1 MHLPYQERNIGPRFV
16 KHKVIKKIYVLGAG
30 AVGCYFGGMLARAHH
45 DVTFIARPQRAKAL
59 NASGLE
65 MDCKAFHE
73 TIQVKASSDL
83 STLKDADLVLLSVKS
98 LDTER
103 TLTEVKSILPSKAVI
118 LSLQNGVAN
127 IDVASKIISNPVYA
141 AVVYVAAGMIG
152 QNTMKHH
159 GRGELLVGSLGAAS
173 LADESL
179 QDICKLFVG
188 AGVPCSIAPQIKSD
202 MWLKF
207 LVNCSFNAISG
218 IGQISYGEMV
228 KSPEIVKLIE
238 EITKEF
244 LTIAALEDVKISL
257 SEALA
262 ANDSIATTMVTQV
275 SSTAQDLAKGKMT
288 EIDFL
293 NGYIV
298 ELGKRHGIPT
308 PYNESVCALVK
319 MMESKIK

>member
-1 MHLPYQERNIGPRFV
+1 MIYKTQRYQ
-16 KHKVIKKIYVLGAG
+16 KIYVLGAG
-30 AVGCYFGGMLARAHH
+30 AVGCFFGGMLARAGHE
-45 DVTFIARPQRAKAL
+45 VTFIARPERAEAL
-59 NASGLE
+59 NSLGLE

-73 TIQVKASSDL
+73 MIQVKASSDL
-83 STLKDADLVLLSVKS
+83 SDLRDADLVLLSVKS
-98 LDTER
+98 LDTEG
-103 TLTEVKSILPSKAVI
+103 TLTQVKSVLPSKAVI

-127 IDVASKIISNPVYA
+127 VEIASKIITNPVYA
-141 AVVYVAAGMIG
+141 AVVYVAAGMIS
-152 QNTMKHH
+152 QSTMKHH
-159 GRGELLVGSLGAAS
+159 GRGELLVGSISAS
-173 LADESL
+173 SPTDDENL
-179 QDICKLFVG
+179 QEICKLFEG
-188 AGVPCSIAPQIKSD
+188 ATVPCSIAPQIQRD

-228 KSPEIVKLIE
+228 KSPGIVKLIK

-244 LTIAALEDVKISL
+244 LAIAAFEDVKISM

-262 ANDSIATTMVTQV
+262 ANDSIATTMVTQI

-288 EIDFL
+288 EINFL

-298 ELGKRHGIPT
+298 ELGKRYGVPT
-308 PYNESVCALVK
+308 PYNQSVYALVK

>member
-1 MHLPYQERNIGPRFV
+1 MIYKAQSNQ
-16 KHKVIKKIYVLGAG
+16 KIYVLGAG

-45 DVTFIARPQRAKAL
+45 DVTFIARPERATAL
-59 NASGLE
+59 NESGLQ

-73 TIQVKASSDL
+73 TIVVKASSDL
-83 STLKDADLVLLSVKS
+83 AILSDADLVLLSVKS

-103 TLTEVKSILPSKAVI
+103 TLAEIKSILPSKAVI

-127 IDVASKIISNPVYA
+127 IDIATKIIVNTVYA
-141 AVVYVAAGMIG
+141 AVVYVAAGMID
-152 QNTMKHH
+152 QRTMKHH
-159 GRGELLVGSLGAAS
+159 GRGELLIGDPSNTVP
-173 LADESL
+173 
-179 QDICKLFVG
+179 QDDQGLLEICKLFEG
-188 AGVPCSIAPQIKSD
+188 AKVPCSIAPQIKRD

-218 IGQISYGEMV
+218 IGQIAYGEMV
-228 KSPEIVKLIE
+228 KSPGIVKLIE

-244 LTIAALEDVKISL
+244 LAIAELEDVNITM

-262 ANDSIATTMVTQV
+262 ANASIASTMATQV
-275 SSTAQDLAKGKMT
+275 SSTAQDLARGKMT

-298 ELGKRHGIPT
+298 ELGKRHGITT
-308 PYNESVCALVK
+308 PYNESVHALVK
-319 MMESKIK
+319 MMESPIK

>member
-1 MHLPYQERNIGPRFV
+1 MTYKIPSNQ
-16 KHKVIKKIYVLGAG
+16 KIYVLGAG
-30 AVGCYFGGMLARAHH
+30 AVGCYFGGMLARAQH
-45 DVTFIARPQRAKAL
+45 DVTFIARPQRTQAL
-59 NASGLE
+59 NTSGLE

-73 TIQVKASSDL
+73 TVKVKASSDL
-83 STLKDADLVLLSVKS
+83 SALKDADLVLLSVKS

-103 TLTEVKSILPSKAVI
+103 TLADIKSALPSKAVI

-127 IDVASKIISNPVYA
+127 IDIASNMIANPVYA

-152 QNTMKHH
+152 QRTMKHH
-159 GRGELLVGSLGAAS
+159 GRGELLVGSLGIAS
-173 LADESL
+173 SADDQNLS
-179 QDICKLFVG
+179 DICKLFEG
-188 AGVPCSIAPQIKSD
+188 AGVPCSIAPQIKRD

-228 KSPEIVKLIE
+228 KSPAIVKLIE

-244 LTIAALEDVKISL
+244 LAIAVFEDVNITMA
-257 SEALA
+257 EALA

-298 ELGKRHGIPT
+298 ELGKRYGVPA
-308 PYNESVCALVK
+308 PYNESVHALVK

>member
-1 MHLPYQERNIGPRFV
+1 LIYKTPSNQ
-16 KHKVIKKIYVLGAG
+16 KIYVLGAG
-30 AVGCYFGGMLARAHH
+30 AVGCYFGGMLARAQY
-45 DVTFIARPQRAKAL
+45 DVTFIARPQRTQAL
-59 NASGLE
+59 NTSGLE

-73 TIQVKASSDL
+73 TVKVKASSDL
-83 STLKDADLVLLSVKS
+83 SALKDADLVLLSVKS

-103 TLTEVKSILPSKAVI
+103 TLADVKFVLPSKAVI

-127 IDVASKIISNPVYA
+127 IDIASNMIANPVYA

-152 QNTMKHH
+152 QRTMKHH
-159 GRGELLVGSLGAAS
+159 GRGELLVGSPGIAS
-173 LADESL
+173 SADDQNLTE
-179 QDICKLFVG
+179 ICRLFEG
-188 AGVPCSIAPQIKSD
+188 AGVPCSIAPQIKRD

-228 KSPEIVKLIE
+228 KSPAIVKLIE

-244 LTIAALEDVKISL
+244 LAIAVFEDVNITMA
-257 SEALA
+257 EALA

-298 ELGKRHGIPT
+298 ELGKRYGVPT
-308 PYNESVCALVK
+308 PYNESVHALVK
-319 MMESKIK
+319 MIESKIK

>member
-1 MHLPYQERNIGPRFV
+1 MIYKTQSNQ
-16 KHKVIKKIYVLGAG
+16 KIYVLGAG

-45 DVTFIARPQRAKAL
+45 DVTFIARPERATAL
-59 NASGLE
+59 NESGLQ

-73 TIQVKASSDL
+73 TIAVKASSDL
-83 STLKDADLVLLSVKS
+83 AILSDADLVLLSVKS

-103 TLTEVKSILPSKAVI
+103 TLAEIKSILPSKAVI

-127 IDVASKIISNPVYA
+127 IDIATKIIVNPVYA
-141 AVVYVAAGMIG
+141 AVVYVAAGMID
-152 QNTMKHH
+152 QRTMKHH
-159 GRGELLVGSLGAAS
+159 GRGELLIGDPSNTVPQGDQGL
-173 LADESL
+173 LE
-179 QDICKLFVG
+179 ICKLFEG
-188 AGVPCSIAPQIKSD
+188 AKVPCSIAPQIKRD

-218 IGQISYGEMV
+218 IGQIAYGEMV
-228 KSPEIVKLIE
+228 KSPGIVKLIE

-244 LTIAALEDVKISL
+244 LAIAELEDVNITM

-262 ANDSIATTMVTQV
+262 ANASIAGTMATQV
-275 SSTAQDLAKGKMT
+275 SSTAQDLARGKMT

-298 ELGKRHGIPT
+298 ELGKRHGITT
-308 PYNESVCALVK
+308 PYNESVHALVK
-319 MMESKIK
+319 MMESPIK

>member
-1 MHLPYQERNIGPRFV
+1 MEHWSLIYKAQSNQ
-16 KHKVIKKIYVLGAG
+16 KIYVLGAG
-30 AVGCYFGGMLARAHH
+30 AVGCYFGGMLARAQH
-45 DVTFIARPQRAKAL
+45 DVTFIARPERAQAL
-59 NASGLE
+59 NTLGLE

-98 LDTER
+98 LDTAR
-103 TLTEVKSILPSKAVI
+103 TLAQVKSNLPSKAVI

-127 IDVASKIISNPVYA
+127 VEIASKIITNPIYA

-152 QNTMKHH
+152 QSTMKHH
-159 GRGELLVGSLGAAS
+159 GRGELLVGSIS
-173 LADESL
+173 TPSTTDDENL
-179 QDICKLFVG
+179 QEICKLFEG
-188 AGVPCSIAPQIKSD
+188 AGVPCSVASKIKRD

-228 KSPEIVKLIE
+228 KSPGIVKLIE

-244 LTIAALEDVKISL
+244 LAIAALEDVNISM

-262 ANDSIATTMVTQV
+262 VNDSIATTMVTQV

-298 ELGKRHGIPT
+298 ELGKRYGVRT
-308 PYNESVCALVK
+308 PYNQSVFALVK

>member
-1 MHLPYQERNIGPRFV
+1 LIYKTPSDP
-16 KHKVIKKIYVLGAG
+16 KIYVLGAG
-30 AVGCYFGGMLARAHH
+30 AVGCYFGGMLARAHL
-45 DVTFIARPQRAKAL
+45 DVTFIARPQRVEAL
-59 NASGLE
+59 NTSGLE

-73 TIQVKASSDL
+73 TVRVKASSDL

-103 TLTEVKSILPSKAVI
+103 TLAEVKSVLPSKAVI

-127 IDVASKIISNPVYA
+127 IDIASKIITNPVYA

-152 QNTMKHH
+152 QSTMKHH
-159 GRGELLVGSLGAAS
+159 GRGELLVGSLGVAS
-173 LADESL
+173 PTDDQNLSE
-179 QDICKLFVG
+179 ICKLFEG
-188 AGVPCSIAPQIKSD
+188 TGVPCSIAPQIKRD

-228 KSPEIVKLIE
+228 KSPAIVKLIE

-244 LTIAALEDVKISL
+244 LAIAALEDVNITMA
-257 SEALA
+257 EAFA
-262 ANDSIATTMVTQV
+262 ANDSIARTMVTQV

-288 EIDFL
+288 EMDFL

-298 ELGKRHGIPT
+298 ELGKRHGVPT
-308 PYNESVCALVK
+308 AYNESVHALVK
-319 MMESKIK
+319 MMESKFK

>member
-1 MHLPYQERNIGPRFV
+1 LIYKAQSNQ
-16 KHKVIKKIYVLGAG
+16 KIYVLGAG
-30 AVGCYFGGMLARAHH
+30 AVGCYFGGMLARAQY
-45 DVTFIARPQRAKAL
+45 DVTFIARPQRTQAL
-59 NASGLE
+59 NTSGLE

-73 TIQVKASSDL
+73 IVKVKASSDL
-83 STLKDADLVLLSVKS
+83 SALKDADLVLLSVKS

-103 TLTEVKSILPSKAVI
+103 TLADIKSVLPSKAVI

-127 IDVASKIISNPVYA
+127 IDIASNMIANPVYA

-152 QNTMKHH
+152 QRTMKHH
-159 GRGELLVGSLGAAS
+159 GRGELLVGNLGIAS
-173 LADESL
+173 PADDQNLS
-179 QDICKLFVG
+179 DICKLFEG
-188 AGVPCSIAPQIKSD
+188 AGVPCSIAPQIKRD

-244 LTIAALEDVKISL
+244 LAIAALEDVNITMA
-257 SEALA
+257 EALA
-262 ANDSIATTMVTQV
+262 ANDSIAATMVTQV
-275 SSTAQDLAKGKMT
+275 SSTAQDLARGKMT

-298 ELGKRHGIPT
+298 ELGKRYGVPT
-308 PYNESVCALVK
+308 PYNESVHALVK
-319 MMESKIK
+319 MMESKFK

>member
-1 MHLPYQERNIGPRFV
+1 M
-16 KHKVIKKIYVLGAG
+16 
-30 AVGCYFGGMLARAHH
+30 GCYFGGMLARANQ
-45 DVTFIARPQRAKAL
+45 DVTFIARLERAKAL
-59 NASGLE
+59 NECGLE

-73 TIQVKASSDL
+73 TVKVKASSDL
-83 STLKDADLVLLSVKS
+83 ALLRDADLVLLCVKS

-103 TLTEVKSILPSKAVI
+103 TLSEIKSILPNTAAL

-127 IDVASKIISNPVYA
+127 VEIASKTISNRIYA

-152 QNTMKHH
+152 QRTMKHH
-159 GRGELLVGSLGAAS
+159 GRGELLIGSLGNIATDDQENLEGIRHLFEAAN
-173 LADESL
+173 
-179 QDICKLFVG
+179 
-188 AGVPCSIAPQIKSD
+188 VPCLITSQIKRD

-218 IGQISYGEMV
+218 IGQIPYGEMV
-228 KSPEIVKLIE
+228 KSPEIVQLIE

-244 LTIAALEDVKISL
+244 LAVAALEDVKISM
-257 SEALA
+257 SEALT

-275 SSTAQDLAKGKMT
+275 SSTAQDLSRGKKT

-298 ELGKRHGIPT
+298 ELGRRHGIAT
-308 PYNESVCALVK
+308 PYNESVHALVK
-319 MMESKIK
+319 MLESRY

>member
-1 MHLPYQERNIGPRFV
+1 M
-16 KHKVIKKIYVLGAG
+16 
-30 AVGCYFGGMLARAHH
+30 
-45 DVTFIARPQRAKAL
+45 
-59 NASGLE
+59 
-65 MDCKAFHE
+65 
-73 TIQVKASSDL
+73 
-83 STLKDADLVLLSVKS
+83 
-98 LDTER
+98 
-103 TLTEVKSILPSKAVI
+103 
-118 LSLQNGVAN
+118 AN
-127 IDVASKIISNPVYA
+127 IDIASNIVTNPVYA

-152 QNTMKHH
+152 HSTMKHH
-159 GRGELLVGSLGAAS
+159 GRGELLVGSLVS
-173 LADESL
+173 TLSSDDQNL
-179 QDICKLFVG
+179 QEICKLFET
-188 AGVPCSIAPQIKSD
+188 ASVPCSIAPQIKRD

-244 LTIAALEDVKISL
+244 LAIATLEDVKISM

-298 ELGKRHGIPT
+298 ALGQRYEVPT
-308 PYNESVCALVK
+308 PYNQSVYALVK

>member
-1 MHLPYQERNIGPRFV
+1 LIYKTQSNQ
-16 KHKVIKKIYVLGAG
+16 KIYVLGAG

-45 DVTFIARPQRAKAL
+45 DVTFIARPERVEAL

-73 TIQVKASSDL
+73 TIQVKAGSDL

-103 TLTEVKSILPSKAVI
+103 TLAGIKSFLPSKAVI

-127 IDVASKIISNPVYA
+127 IDIASKMIANPVYA
-141 AVVYVAAGMIG
+141 AVVYVAAEMIG
-152 QNTMKHH
+152 QSTMKHH
-159 GRGELLVGSLGAAS
+159 GRGELLAGSLGAAS
-173 LADESL
+173 PTDDQSL
-179 QDICKLFVG
+179 SEICGLFEG
-188 AGVPCSIAPQIKSD
+188 AGVPCSIAPQIKRD

-244 LTIAALEDVKISL
+244 LAISALEDVKISM

-262 ANDSIATTMVTQV
+262 ANDSIVSTMVTQV
-275 SSTAQDLAKGKMT
+275 SSTAQDLARGKIT
-288 EIDFL
+288 EMDFL

-298 ELGKRHGIPT
+298 ELGKRYVVPT
-308 PYNESVCALVK
+308 PYNESVHALVK

>member
-1 MHLPYQERNIGPRFV
+1 MIYKTQSNQ
-16 KHKVIKKIYVLGAG
+16 KIYVLGAG

-45 DVTFIARPQRAKAL
+45 DVTFIARPERATAL
-59 NASGLE
+59 NESGLQ

-73 TIQVKASSDL
+73 TIAVKASSDL
-83 STLKDADLVLLSVKS
+83 AILSDADLVLLSVKS

-103 TLTEVKSILPSKAVI
+103 TLAEIKSILPSKAVI

-127 IDVASKIISNPVYA
+127 IDIATNIFVNPVYA
-141 AVVYVAAGMIG
+141 AVVYVAAGMID
-152 QNTMKHH
+152 QRTMKHH
-159 GRGELLVGSLGAAS
+159 GRGELLIGDPSNTVPQGDQGL
-173 LADESL
+173 LE
-179 QDICKLFVG
+179 ICKLFEG
-188 AGVPCSIAPQIKSD
+188 AKVPCSIAPQIKRD

-218 IGQISYGEMV
+218 IGQIAYGEMV
-228 KSPEIVKLIE
+228 KSPGIVKLIE

-244 LTIAALEDVKISL
+244 LAIAELEDVNITM

-262 ANDSIATTMVTQV
+262 ANASIASTMATQV
-275 SSTAQDLAKGKMT
+275 SSTAQDLARGKMT

-298 ELGKRHGIPT
+298 ELGKRHGITT
-308 PYNESVCALVK
+308 PYNESVHALVK
-319 MMESKIK
+319 MMESPIK

>member
-1 MHLPYQERNIGPRFV
+1 MIYKTQSNQ
-16 KHKVIKKIYVLGAG
+16 KIYVLGAG

-45 DVTFIARPQRAKAL
+45 DVTFIARPERATAL
-59 NASGLE
+59 NESGLQ

-73 TIQVKASSDL
+73 TIAVKASSDL
-83 STLKDADLVLLSVKS
+83 AILSDADLVLLSVKS

-103 TLTEVKSILPSKAVI
+103 TLAEIKSILPSKAAI

-127 IDVASKIISNPVYA
+127 IDIATNIFVNPVYA
-141 AVVYVAAGMIG
+141 AVVYVAAGMID
-152 QNTMKHH
+152 QRTMKHH
-159 GRGELLVGSLGAAS
+159 GRGELLIGDPSNTVPQGDQGL
-173 LADESL
+173 LE
-179 QDICKLFVG
+179 ICKLFEG
-188 AGVPCSIAPQIKSD
+188 AKVPCSIAPQIKRD

-218 IGQISYGEMV
+218 VGQITYGEMV
-228 KSPEIVKLIE
+228 KSPGIVKLIE

-244 LTIAALEDVKISL
+244 LAIAELEDVNITM

-262 ANDSIATTMVTQV
+262 ANASIASTMATQV
-275 SSTAQDLAKGKMT
+275 SSTAQDLARGKMT

-298 ELGKRHGIPT
+298 ELGKQHGITT
-308 PYNESVCALVK
+308 PYNESVHALVK
-319 MMESKIK
+319 MMESPIK

>member
-1 MHLPYQERNIGPRFV
+1 MIYKTQSNQ
-16 KHKVIKKIYVLGAG
+16 KIYVLGAG

-45 DVTFIARPQRAKAL
+45 DVTFIARPERATAL
-59 NASGLE
+59 NESGLQ

-73 TIQVKASSDL
+73 TIAVKASSDL
-83 STLKDADLVLLSVKS
+83 AILSDADLVLLSVKS

-103 TLTEVKSILPSKAVI
+103 TLAEIKSILPSKAVI

-127 IDVASKIISNPVYA
+127 IDIATKIIVNPVYA
-141 AVVYVAAGMIG
+141 AVVYVAAGMID
-152 QNTMKHH
+152 QRTMKHH
-159 GRGELLVGSLGAAS
+159 GRGELLIGDPSNTVPQGDQGLI
-173 LADESL
+173 E
-179 QDICKLFVG
+179 ICKLFEG
-188 AGVPCSIAPQIKSD
+188 AKVPCSIAPQIKRD

-218 IGQISYGEMV
+218 IGQIAYGEMV
-228 KSPEIVKLIE
+228 KSPGIVKLIE

-244 LTIAALEDVKISL
+244 LAIAELEDVNITM

-262 ANDSIATTMVTQV
+262 ANASIAGTMATQV
-275 SSTAQDLAKGKMT
+275 SSTAQDLARGKMT

-298 ELGKRHGIPT
+298 ELGKRHRITT
-308 PYNESVCALVK
+308 PYNESVHALVK
-319 MMESKIK
+319 MMESPIK

>member
-1 MHLPYQERNIGPRFV
+1 MEHWSLIYKSPSYQ
-16 KHKVIKKIYVLGAG
+16 KIYVLGAG
-30 AVGCYFGGMLARAHH
+30 AVGCYFGGMLARAGHE
-45 DVTFIARPQRAKAL
+45 VTFIARPERVEAL
-59 NASGLE
+59 STSGLE

-83 STLKDADLVLLSVKS
+83 ATLKDADLVLLSVKS
-98 LDTER
+98 LDTKH
-103 TLTEVKSILPSKAVI
+103 TLAQVKSILPSKSVI
-118 LSLQNGVAN
+118 LSLQNGVSN
-127 IDVASKIISNPVYA
+127 IDIASNIVANPVYA

-152 QNTMKHH
+152 HSTMKHH
-159 GRGELLVGSLGAAS
+159 GRGELLVGSLSATS
-173 LADESL
+173 SSDDQNL
-179 QDICKLFVG
+179 QEICKLFEG
-188 AGVPCSIAPQIKSD
+188 SGVPCSIATQIKRD

-228 KSPEIVKLIE
+228 KSHEIVKLIE

-244 LTIAALEDVKISL
+244 LAIAALEDVKISM

-262 ANDSIATTMVTQV
+262 ANESIATTMVTQV

-298 ELGKRHGIPT
+298 ELGQRYGVPT
-308 PYNESVCALVK
+308 PYNQSVYALVK

>member
-1 MHLPYQERNIGPRFV
+1 LIYKTPSYQ
-16 KHKVIKKIYVLGAG
+16 KIYVLGAG
-30 AVGCYFGGMLARAHH
+30 AVGCYFGGMLARAGHE
-45 DVTFIARPQRAKAL
+45 VAFIARPDRAGAL
-59 NASGLE
+59 NSLGLE

-83 STLKDADLVLLSVKS
+83 SALKDADLVLLSVKS
-98 LDTER
+98 LDTEG
-103 TLTEVKSILPSKAVI
+103 TLTQIKSVLPNKAVI

-127 IDVASKIISNPVYA
+127 IDIATNIITNPIYA

-152 QNTMKHH
+152 QRTMKHH
-159 GRGELLVGSLGAAS
+159 GRGELLVGSLGS
-173 LADESL
+173 TSPTDDGNLEE
-179 QDICKLFVG
+179 ICKLFEG
-188 AGVPCSIAPQIKSD
+188 ASVPCSIAPEIKRD

-228 KSPEIVKLIE
+228 KSPGIVKMIE

-244 LTIAALEDVKISL
+244 LAIATLEDVKISV

-262 ANDSIATTMVTQV
+262 ANDSIATTMATQV

-298 ELGKRHGIPT
+298 ELGKRYGVQT
-308 PYNESVCALVK
+308 PYNQSVHALVK

>member
-1 MHLPYQERNIGPRFV
+1 LIYKTYSDQ
-16 KHKVIKKIYVLGAG
+16 KIFVLGAG

-45 DVTFIARPQRAKAL
+45 DVTFIARPERTQAL
-59 NASGLE
+59 NTSGLE
-65 MDCKAFHE
+65 MDCKTFHE

-83 STLKDADLVLLSVKS
+83 STLRDANLVLLSVKS

-103 TLTEVKSILPSKAVI
+103 TLIDIKSVLSSKAVI

-127 IDVASKIISNPVYA
+127 VDIASNMIANPVYA

-152 QNTMKHH
+152 QRTMKHH
-159 GRGELLVGSLGAAS
+159 GRGELLVGSLGITS
-173 LADESL
+173 PKDDQNLT
-179 QDICKLFVG
+179 DICKLFEGV
-188 AGVPCSIAPQIKSD
+188 GVPCSIAPQIKRD

-228 KSPEIVKLIE
+228 KSPGIVKLIE

-244 LTIAALEDVKISL
+244 LAIAVLENVNITL
-257 SEALA
+257 AEALA
-262 ANDSIATTMVTQV
+262 ANESIATTMVTQI
-275 SSTAQDLAKGKMT
+275 SSTAQDLSRGKMT

-298 ELGKRHGIPT
+298 ELGKRYGVAT
-308 PYNESVCALVK
+308 PYNESVHALVK
-319 MMESKIK
+319 MLESQIK

>member
-1 MHLPYQERNIGPRFV
+1 MIYKTQSNQ
-16 KHKVIKKIYVLGAG
+16 KIYVLGAG

-45 DVTFIARPQRAKAL
+45 DVTFIARPERATAL
-59 NASGLE
+59 NESGLQ

-73 TIQVKASSDL
+73 TIAVKASSDL
-83 STLKDADLVLLSVKS
+83 AILSDADLVLLSVKS

-103 TLTEVKSILPSKAVI
+103 TLAEIKSILPSKAVI

-127 IDVASKIISNPVYA
+127 IDIATKIIVNPVYA
-141 AVVYVAAGMIG
+141 AVVYVAAGMID
-152 QNTMKHH
+152 QRTMKHH
-159 GRGELLVGSLGAAS
+159 GRGELLIGDPSNTVPQGDQGL
-173 LADESL
+173 LE
-179 QDICKLFVG
+179 ICKLFEG
-188 AGVPCSIAPQIKSD
+188 AKVPCSIAPQIKRD

-218 IGQISYGEMV
+218 VGQITYGEMV
-228 KSPEIVKLIE
+228 KSPGIVKLIE

-244 LTIAALEDVKISL
+244 LAIAELEDVNITM

-262 ANDSIATTMVTQV
+262 ANASIASTMATQV
-275 SSTAQDLAKGKMT
+275 SSTAQDLARGKMT

-298 ELGKRHGIPT
+298 ELGKRHGITT
-308 PYNESVCALVK
+308 PYNESVHALVK
-319 MMESKIK
+319 MMESLIK

>member
-1 MHLPYQERNIGPRFV
+1 LIYKTQSDQ
-16 KHKVIKKIYVLGAG
+16 KIFVLGAG

-45 DVTFIARPQRAKAL
+45 DVTFIARSERTQAL
-59 NASGLE
+59 NTSGLE

-83 STLKDADLVLLSVKS
+83 STLRDADLILLSVKS

-103 TLTEVKSILPSKAVI
+103 TLTDIKSVLPSKAVV

-127 IDVASKIISNPVYA
+127 IDIASNMIANPVYA

-152 QNTMKHH
+152 QSTMKHH
-159 GRGELLVGSLGAAS
+159 GRGELLVGSPGTASPTDDQNLG
-173 LADESL
+173 E
-179 QDICKLFVG
+179 ICKLFEE
-188 AGVPCSIAPQIKSD
+188 AGVPCSIAPQIKRD

-207 LVNCSFNAISG
+207 LVNCSFNAISS

-228 KSPEIVKLIE
+228 KSSGIVKLIE

-244 LTIAALEDVKISL
+244 LAIAALENINITPA
-257 SEALA
+257 EALA
-262 ANDSIATTMVTQV
+262 ANESIATTMVTQI
-275 SSTAQDLAKGKMT
+275 SSTAQDLSKGKMT

-298 ELGKRHGIPT
+298 ELGKRHGVAT
-308 PYNESVCALVK
+308 PYNESVHALVK
-319 MMESKIK
+319 MLESQIK

>member
-1 MHLPYQERNIGPRFV
+1 MIYKKQSNH
-16 KHKVIKKIYVLGAG
+16 KIYVLGAG

-45 DVTFIARPQRAKAL
+45 DVTFIARPERAKAL
-59 NASGLE
+59 NESGLE
-65 MDCKAFHE
+65 MDCKTFHE
-73 TIQVKASSDL
+73 TIAVKASADL
-83 STLKDADLVLLSVKS
+83 SILSDADLVLLSVKS
-98 LDTER
+98 LDTGR
-103 TLTEVKSILPSKAVI
+103 MLAQVQSILPSKAVI

-127 IDVASKIISNPVYA
+127 IEVASKIVANPIYA

-152 QNTMKHH
+152 QRTMKHH
-159 GRGELLVGSLGAAS
+159 GRGELLIGN
-173 LADESL
+173 LAQANDWNDQHL
-179 QDICKLFVG
+179 QEICALFER
-188 AGVPCSIAPQIKSD
+188 AGVPCSIAPQIKRD

-218 IGQISYGEMV
+218 IGQIPYGEMV

-244 LTIAALEDVKISL
+244 LAIAALEDVNITM
-257 SEALA
+257 SEAVA
-262 ANDSIATTMVTQV
+262 INASIATTMVTQV
-275 SSTAQDLAKGKMT
+275 SSTAQDLARGKMT

-298 ELGKRHGIPT
+298 ELGKRYEIAT
-308 PYNESVCALVK
+308 PYNESVYALVK

>member
-1 MHLPYQERNIGPRFV
+1 LTYKIPSNQ
-16 KHKVIKKIYVLGAG
+16 KIYVLGAG
-30 AVGCYFGGMLARAHH
+30 AVGCYFGGMLARAQH
-45 DVTFIARPQRAKAL
+45 DVTFIARPQRTQAL
-59 NASGLE
+59 NTSGLE

-73 TIQVKASSDL
+73 TVKVKASSDL
-83 STLKDADLVLLSVKS
+83 SALKDADLVLLSVKS

-103 TLTEVKSILPSKAVI
+103 TLADIKSALPSKAVI

-127 IDVASKIISNPVYA
+127 IDIASNMIANPVYA

-152 QNTMKHH
+152 QRTMKHH
-159 GRGELLVGSLGAAS
+159 GRGELLVGSLGIAS
-173 LADESL
+173 SADDQNLS
-179 QDICKLFVG
+179 DICKLFEG
-188 AGVPCSIAPQIKSD
+188 AGVPCSIAPQIKRD

-228 KSPEIVKLIE
+228 KSPAIVKLIE

-244 LTIAALEDVKISL
+244 LAIAVFEDVNITMA
-257 SEALA
+257 EALA

-298 ELGKRHGIPT
+298 ELGKRYGVPA
-308 PYNESVCALVK
+308 PYNESVHALVK

>member
-1 MHLPYQERNIGPRFV
+1 MTYKRQSYQ
-16 KHKVIKKIYVLGAG
+16 KIYVLGAG
-30 AVGCYFGGMLARAHH
+30 AVGCYFGGMLARAGHE
-45 DVTFIARPQRAKAL
+45 VTFIARPQRAKAL

-103 TLTEVKSILPSKAVI
+103 TLADIKSVLPSKSVL

-127 IDVASKIISNPVYA
+127 IDIASKMIINPVYP
-141 AVVYVAAGMIG
+141 AVVYVAVGMIG

-159 GRGELLVGSLGAAS
+159 GRGELLVGSPYTAS
-173 LADESL
+173 LSDENL
-179 QDICKLFVG
+179 QDICKLFEG
-188 AGVPCSIAPQIKSD
+188 AGVPCSIAPQIKRD

-228 KSPEIVKLIE
+228 KSPYIFKLIK

-275 SSTAQDLAKGKMT
+275 SSTAQDLAKGKKT

-298 ELGKRHGIPT
+298 ELGKRYGVPT
-308 PYNESVCALVK
+308 PYNESVHALVK
-319 MMESKIK
+319 MMESKIR